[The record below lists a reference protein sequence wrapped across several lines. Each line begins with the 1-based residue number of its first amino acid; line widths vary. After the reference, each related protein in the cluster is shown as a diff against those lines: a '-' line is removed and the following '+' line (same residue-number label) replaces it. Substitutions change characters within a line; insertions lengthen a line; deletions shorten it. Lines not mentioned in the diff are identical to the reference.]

1 MWILTNTIAFV
12 AVLGVIVFIHELG
25 HLLVARACKMRVLV
39 FSLGFGPRL
48 FGRVRG
54 GTDYRIS
61 AIPLGGYVRL
71 AGEDPAEARDDPDSF
86 HAHPR
91 WQRILVFL
99 GGPAAN
105 GILAF
110 ALFTGVLAVGMDLPL
125 LQQVPPIVGTVEDGS
140 PAAAAGFEPGD
151 VVRRIGQRSISGW
164 QDIALEISQAPGR
177 SLEVTVER
185 NGASQVLAVTP
196 VAAGK
201 YELGEIGLYPRVLP
215 RIKETLP
222 GSPAAAAGLLA
233 GDELR
238 AVDGHAISGP
248 NDFVARVSTRAGEEI
263 TVEVVRDGT
272 TRSFVVVPEMR
283 EGRGI
288 IGVQMTLARRYPL
301 PQAMAESVRYC
312 MGTVGQIFEMLSRL
326 IHREVDPKHALHG
339 AIEIAAVSG
348 EAARQGP
355 SVLIHLIGLV
365 SISIGLLNLFPIP
378 MLDGGQITVLLVES
392 AIRRDLPLRAKEA
405 INLVGAV
412 LLLTL
417 TATVLYFDIER
428 NVSWLREQP
437 AVSTESP

>member
-1 MWILTNTIAFV
+1 MWILTNTLAFV
-12 AVLGVIVFIHELG
+12 AVLGIIVFIHELG
-25 HLLVARACKMRVLV
+25 HLLVARACKMGVLV

-48 FGRVRG
+48 FGVVRG

-71 AGEDPAEARDDPDSF
+71 AGEDPAEARTDPNSF

-91 WQRILVFL
+91 WQRILVYL

-105 GILAF
+105 AVLAF
-110 ALFTGVLAVGMDLPL
+110 ALFTGVLTVGMDLPL
-125 LQQVPPIVGTVEDGS
+125 LQQVPPIVGAVEEGS
-140 PAAAAGFEPGD
+140 PAALAGFVPGD
-151 VVRRIGQRSISGW
+151 VVLTLANRPIRGW

-177 SLEVTVER
+177 SLAVTVDRDGSTER
-185 NGASQVLAVTP
+185 LAVTP
-196 VAAGK
+196 VATGK

-215 RIKETLP
+215 RVAEVVE
-222 GSPAAAAGLLA
+222 GSPAEAAGLA
-233 GDELR
+233 EGDELR
-238 AVDGHAISGP
+238 AVDGHPISGP
-248 NDFVARVSTRAGEEI
+248 NDFVARVSPRAGESVAIEI
-263 TVEVVRDGT
+263 VRDGSPRT
-272 TRSFVVVPEMR
+272 IAVVPELR

-288 IGVQMTLARRYPL
+288 IGVRMTLARRYPL

-312 MGTVGQIFEMLSRL
+312 VGTVEQIFEMLSRL
-326 IHREVDPKHALHG
+326 VSRQVDPKHALHG

-392 AIRRDLPLRAKEA
+392 VLRRDLPLRAKEG
-405 INLVGAV
+405 INMVGAV

-417 TATVLYFDIER
+417 TVTVLYFDLER
-428 NVSWLREQP
+428 NVSWLRDQP
-437 AVSTESP
+437 AAEAESP